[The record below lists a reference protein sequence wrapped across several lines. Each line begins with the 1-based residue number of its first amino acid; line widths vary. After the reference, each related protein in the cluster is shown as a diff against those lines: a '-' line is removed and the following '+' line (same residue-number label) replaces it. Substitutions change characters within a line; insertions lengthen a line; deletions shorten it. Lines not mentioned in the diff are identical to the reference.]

1 MIYSWFQTDVIAGI
15 TLRQIEKTEADEKL
29 CLHSFVGYHPN
40 DLERCLSYKP
50 FFYLNSQAVNF
61 LPIHEVSIIV
71 MENSVKLSAILCDD
85 PLIEDEAKYTFAREI
100 ANSIMETLNAP
111 DVFMKI

>member
-1 MIYSWFQTDVIAGI
+1 
-15 TLRQIEKTEADEKL
+15 
-29 CLHSFVGYHPN
+29 
-40 DLERCLSYKP
+40 
-50 FFYLNSQAVNF
+50 
-61 LPIHEVSIIV
+61 